1 MPRPAPGYVCRT
13 ALATRPKKGEALCG
27 DEAACFAVGDRTYLL
42 LSDGMGSGDS
52 AHHEAAMTVRLL
64 RQFLT
69 AGIHAAPALKTLNT
83 ALMLRCQGGAGFTT
97 IDLACMDSASGV
109 VTLYKYGAAPSYLK
123 KSGTVTRLGG
133 QRTARRA
140 GECRPRPRSLSD

>member
-1 MPRPAPGYVCRT
+1 MSDRKNHRRDARRSVQKLNRAGIKPAVADVTYGACTVCF
-13 ALATRPKKGEALCG
+13 
-27 DEAACFAVGDRTYLL
+27 DYLL

-97 IDLACMDSASGV
+97 IDLACMDSTSGV

-123 KSGTVTRLGG
+123 KSGTVTRL
-133 QRTARRA
+133 A
-140 GECRPRPRSLSD
+140 GSALPTGLA